1 MKAIM
6 LLAYIAL
13 AGLGVYILRSALN
26 IELRGSEV
34 AQVIYIAAHWLAGA
48 GLAILASRRAS

>member
-1 MKAIM
+1 M

-48 GLAILASRRAS
+48 GLAILASRRAA